1 MTSRSIEDLIGGE
14 DETEDDVANEPI
26 VIGESPDITQIFRGV
41 TVTWLMQAFRMDRST
56 VKKRMANCQPLKYG
70 KGNVPIYDFVQACEY
85 LVKPKVDLDEYLKRL
100 KPEDL
105 PLDLRKEYWE
115 AQLKKQR
122 WEEKAGQLWRTEDVI
137 EVYSEALKH
146 IKTSTQV
153 WASNLDRKT
162 GLSTEQYDLLI
173 SMTDRLLSDMH
184 QRLLEMQ
191 SHKTTPNSSDGAEDP
206 EDV

>member
-191 SHKTTPNSSDGAEDP
+191 NNKTTPNSLDGAEDP

>member
-191 SHKTTPNSSDGAEDP
+191 SHKTTPNSLDGAEDP

>member
-14 DETEDDVANEPI
+14 DETEDDVSNEPI

-153 WASNLDRKT
+153 WASNLDRKS
-162 GLSTEQYDLLI
+162 GLTAEQYELLGK
-173 SMTDRLLSDMH
+173 MTDRLLSDMH
-184 QRLLEMQ
+184 ERLLDMQ
-191 SHKTTPNSSDGAEDP
+191 NHKTTANSLDSAEQAA
-206 EDV
+206 DV